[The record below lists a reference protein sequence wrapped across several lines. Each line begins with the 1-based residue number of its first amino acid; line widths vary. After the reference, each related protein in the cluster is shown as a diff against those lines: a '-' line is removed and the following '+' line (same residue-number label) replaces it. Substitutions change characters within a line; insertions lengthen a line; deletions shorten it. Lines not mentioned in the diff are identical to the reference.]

1 MGDRSTGGGGSAPG
15 SPISKSQEKTN
26 ARTTSNSWNSEGM
39 ERKLSTQSLVHKQ
52 VPKQFLVAKE
62 AHDERFKE

>member
-1 MGDRSTGGGGSAPG
+1 
-15 SPISKSQEKTN
+15 
-26 ARTTSNSWNSEGM
+26 M